1 MMLPGRVR
9 ASPRLF
15 PRHDFCDRKEDGT
28 LPTAFRRFRSMR
40 IGWTFGIVLA
50 AGLLLLPGVAFGHA
64 HLMDAAP
71 SQGAVVSTW
80 PETISLR
87 FSEGVELGFSTFKVY
102 PLGVT
107 GDEQTLREAARE
119 RLADALRARGDE
131 DVRADVGLAESA
143 SPSETVTIRLKET
156 AEPGA
161 YAVMWR
167 ALSVDTHVVEG
178 FYVFTYDPEAA
189 E

>member
-1 MMLPGRVR
+1 MLPTATRRFGFMKKEWTLAGVVFAAALLMLPGI
-9 ASPRLF
+9 
-15 PRHDFCDRKEDGT
+15 
-28 LPTAFRRFRSMR
+28 AF
-40 IGWTFGIVLA
+40 A
-50 AGLLLLPGVAFGHA
+50 HA
-64 HLMDAAP
+64 HLTDATP
-71 SQGAVVSTW
+71 SQGAVVATW
-80 PETISLR
+80 PETVTMR

-119 RLADALRARGDE
+119 LLSDALRARDDE
-131 DVRADVGLAESA
+131 DVRADVGLAESP

-161 YAVMWR
+161 YAVIWR

-178 FYVFTYDPEAA
+178 FYVFTYDPEGAN
-189 E
+189 